1 MPSARRA
8 PLALLTALALVLGLA
23 VIPSQAPAA
32 QASTTVPVTVTVLD
46 PNGEPFTTGEPG
58 EYLEVRLVP
67 IVSGST
73 VTVAVGANGVATVN
87 AAPGTHNLQLTYTGR
102 QNVLDGWGVGFAD
115 RTGSTVYTV
124 TADGPNS
131 ITGQFRAGGI
141 ISGSATGEDVSLTSL
156 SVSVFR
162 NGWPWDQGEHEYWFD
177 AETQR
182 YTITRLPPGNYRVL
196 VQGSGA
202 GAVSL
207 VGEWIGG
214 VLNTPMIGGLAPGG
228 TPSQA
233 GESVTVSSG
242 SAVEVPPLSLER
254 MSMIRGTITWPG
266 TPPDFFSRSARVY
279 LDGVYQGEISVGS
292 GSYRILDAARFDGDW
307 TVCVPAAARFNS
319 YRWAESCWSPDGAA
333 SRAEAAPISAVS
345 KTVLSGFDIDVAAG
359 GGVYFEVLI
368 DLDGAG
374 GASPFPAPD
383 AELVL
388 YRLSAD
394 GERLDQ
400 YASTRAS
407 GFVGAG
413 PVLPGTYAVQFVDWE
428 HPEVGRTWLTRFGTT
443 STTLDIEDLIT
454 IEAGPNAEQTVVLR
468 PYARRFDR
476 IFGSDR
482 FSTAVA
488 VSRETIGDDQT
499 PASVVYIANGLNY
512 PDALSAGPIA
522 AQQGG
527 AMLMVG
533 PTTIPASV
541 RAELQRLA
549 PERIVIVGGT
559 GAVSAAVEADLR
571 QYVDGDG
578 TRVTRVSGAD
588 RYAVSRSLIGQ
599 SFAGQT
605 GMTLFIATGR
615 NYPDALAAG
624 PAAAALGGAVLLVNG
639 AATTIDTPTRQLID
653 ALQPSEVVIVG
664 GSGVV
669 SNGIASSLV
678 ARYGE
683 NNVFRV
689 PGTDRYSGAANLN
702 TAVFAESTLAFVATG
717 TSFADALAG
726 GVLAGQLSA
735 PLYLTLPQC
744 IPPVTHAAMNATR
757 SSFATIF
764 GGTGAV
770 SAAVERGTVCGARSS
785 DAPASIPAP
794 GSRAE
799 RQADAEIE
807 RLREALDRG

>member
-1 MPSARRA
+1 MHSARRA

-23 VIPSQAPAA
+23 APAMQAPSAH
-32 QASTTVPVTVTVLD
+32 ASTTVPVTVTVLG
-46 PNGEPFTTGEPG
+46 PNGEPFTTGAPG

-73 VTVAVGANGVATVN
+73 VTVAVGANGIATVN
-87 AAPGTHNLQLTYTGR
+87 AVPGTHNLELRYTGR

-115 RTGSTVYTV
+115 RIGSTVYTV
-124 TADGPNS
+124 TADGPNA
-131 ITGQFRAGGI
+131 ITGQFRAGGV
-141 ISGSATGEDVSLTSL
+141 ISGSATGEDLSVTSL
-156 SVSVFR
+156 FISVFR
-162 NGWPWDQGEHEYWFD
+162 NGWPWDDGDHEYWFD

-182 YTITRLPPGNYRVL
+182 YTITRLAPGNYRVL

-202 GAVSL
+202 GSVSL

-214 VLNTPMIGGLAPGG
+214 ALNSPAIGGLAPGG
-228 TPSQA
+228 TPNQA
-233 GESVTVSSG
+233 GDWVTISSG
-242 SAVEVPPLSLER
+242 SAIEVPPLSLER

-266 TPPDFFSRSARVY
+266 TAPDFFSRSARVY
-279 LDGVYQGEISVGS
+279 LDGVYKGEISVGS

-307 TVCVPAAARFNS
+307 TICVPAAARFNS
-319 YRWAESCWSPDGAA
+319 YRWAESCWSPDGTA

-345 KTVLSGFDIDVAAG
+345 KTVLSGFDITVAEG
-359 GGVYFEVLI
+359 GGVFYEVLI

-374 GASPFPAPD
+374 GAPPFPAPD

-394 GERLDQ
+394 GQRLDQ

-413 PVLPGTYAVQFVDWE
+413 PVLPGTYAVQFIDWDN
-428 HPEVGRTWLTRFGTT
+428 PQVGRTWLTRSGTT
-443 STTLDIEDLIT
+443 ATTLKAEDLIT
-454 IEAGPNAEQTVVLR
+454 IEAGPNSEQTVVLR
-468 PYARRFDR
+468 PYARSFNR

-482 FSTAVA
+482 FATAA
-488 VSRETIGDDQT
+488 KISEATIGNDQT

-527 AMLMVG
+527 AMLLVG

-541 RAELQRLA
+541 RTELQRLA

-571 QYVDGDG
+571 QYVDGDA
-578 TRVTRVSGAD
+578 TRVARVSGAD
-588 RYAVSRSLIGQ
+588 RYAVSRSLISQ
-599 SFAGQT
+599 SFDEQT

-639 AATTIDTPTRQLID
+639 SAATIDTPTRQLIT
-653 ALQPSEVVIVG
+653 ALQPSEIVIVG

-669 SNGIASSLV
+669 SNGIFSTLASL
-678 ARYGE
+678 YGQDR
-683 NNVFRV
+683 VFRV
-689 PGTDRYSGAANLN
+689 PGSDRYTGAANLN
-702 TAVFAESTLAFVATG
+702 TAVFAESTIAFMATG

-726 GVLAGQLSA
+726 GVLAGQVGA

-744 IPPVTHAAMNATR
+744 IPAVTNQGLTTTR
-757 SSFATIF
+757 SSFAVIF

-770 SAAVERGTVCGARSS
+770 SSAVERGTVCGMSS
-785 DAPASIPAP
+785 AEAPVSIPAP

-807 RLREALDRG
+807 RLREALDLG